1 MKRRPLLLAA
11 LALLAAARARGDESD
26 PLPVP
31 SGGPRARAILAYNDG
46 VKRMLEKRYPEA
58 QRRFEEALALEERIA
73 EAHNNLAFSLR
84 MQGLQHAE
92 RALRHYARALE
103 LDPRLAQAYLYRGTL
118 YAQLGDTA
126 RAQEDLGAL
135 RQIDAALAAK
145 LERTLARAGARD
157 ERDGLT
163 AQKDDPY

>member
-1 MKRRPLLLAA
+1 VKRRQVLLAA
-11 LALLAAARARGDESD
+11 LALLAAGPAHGDESD

-31 SGGPRARAILAYNDG
+31 PGGPRARAILAYNDG
-46 VKRMLEKRYPEA
+46 VKLMLEKRYPEA

-84 MQGLQHAE
+84 MQSLQHAE

-118 YAQLGDTA
+118 YQQLGEPA
-126 RAQEDLGAL
+126 RAREDLAAL
-135 RQIDAALAAK
+135 RRLDAGLAAR
-145 LERTLARAGARD
+145 LERTLGEAGARD
-157 ERDGLT
+157 ERDGLA